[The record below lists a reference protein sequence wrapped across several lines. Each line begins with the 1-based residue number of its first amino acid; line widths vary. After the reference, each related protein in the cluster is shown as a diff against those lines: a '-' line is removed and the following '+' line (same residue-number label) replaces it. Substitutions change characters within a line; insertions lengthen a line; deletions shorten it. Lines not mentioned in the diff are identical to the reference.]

1 MALAKISLAGAAA
14 IAIISWG
21 ALAQESQGKGQIT
34 QFDHINGTIT
44 LRHAPAG
51 TVGSA
56 GAPSV
61 VDEYKI
67 KDGGAS
73 KNLHA
78 GDEVEFTATR
88 IDGVLTITK
97 IQKK

>member
-1 MALAKISLAGAAA
+1 MALAKISLAAAAA
-14 IAIISWG
+14 ITIIGWG
-21 ALAQESQGKGQIT
+21 ALAQEGQGKGQIT

-51 TVGSA
+51 TVGAA
-56 GAPSV
+56 GASSL

-73 KNLHA
+73 KDLHA
-78 GDEVEFTATR
+78 GDQVEFTATR